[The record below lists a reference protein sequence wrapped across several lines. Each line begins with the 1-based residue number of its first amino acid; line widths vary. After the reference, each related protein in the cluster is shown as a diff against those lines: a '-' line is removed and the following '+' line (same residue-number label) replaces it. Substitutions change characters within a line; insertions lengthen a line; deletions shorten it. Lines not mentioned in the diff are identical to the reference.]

1 MVVVPQPDADGAAG
15 PGQHGRH
22 GEQVDDHVGHAL
34 QDQLLVHDGLER
46 TRTETGLGVSSLWFD
61 TCTSEGKASP
71 AAKRILCEG
80 HTLSRWSFWYTVHMP
95 KWS

>member
-1 MVVVPQPDADGAAG
+1 
-15 PGQHGRH
+15 
-22 GEQVDDHVGHAL
+22 
-34 QDQLLVHDGLER
+34 
-46 TRTETGLGVSSLWFD
+46 LWFD